1 MSISRDITSA
11 ARKLTHDFQAKQE
24 LFASAG
30 NSFHLLGELARS
42 GFCGIFRSVLWPL
55 AAESLLGNSAAGG
68 VVHFRSRARRPSPR
82 RWCQR
87 NEHAGGRSRGRPN
100 MSPRTI
106 LARLIQAGYRNKC
119 MFRAGPSGTARCT
132 FRLKSPSHLVRQSA
146 PSVRSSN
153 LHTKSKSR
161 TLRSQAYATV
171 PKGRHVYFVRHETA
185 RDLNTGDVRLPSST
199 RVIRAH
205 RQQGPPARCSLEL
218 WILSFSGC
226 GILRGALSPLA
237 AEEPR
242 GGRDVRFRSRERR
255 PSLLGRRR
263 ASEQAH
269 GLQRPE
275 VAEHVS
281 SSNRLVRL
289 GHEDYLMLSG
299 ILRTQAEDSVKA
311 PTGDHRSR
319 HAIRQLTSIVRGYGP
334 SRMSGDLELVLT

>member
-1 MSISRDITSA
+1 M
-11 ARKLTHDFQAKQE
+11 
-24 LFASAG
+24 
-30 NSFHLLGELARS
+30 
-42 GFCGIFRSVLWPL
+42 
-55 AAESLLGNSAAGG
+55 
-68 VVHFRSRARRPSPR
+68 HFRSRAHRPSPR
-82 RWCQR
+82 RWYQR
-87 NEHAGGRSRGRPN
+87 NERAGSGSRGRPN
-100 MSPRTI
+100 MSSRTI
-106 LARLIQAGYRNKC
+106 PARLCREGCLMLTAVSSCTAG
-119 MFRAGPSGTARCT
+119 CT
-132 FRLKSPSHLVRQSA
+132 FWLAFGTSTFQHA
-146 PSVRSSN
+146 PSTRPSI
-153 LHTKSKSR
+153 LHTKLKSR

-171 PKGRHVYFVRHETA
+171 PRGRRVYSVRHETA
-185 RDLNTGDVRLPSST
+185 RDMNTGDVRLPSST

-205 RQQGPPARCSLEL
+205 RQQFPSARRSREL
-218 WILSFSGC
+218 CVLSFSGC

-289 GHEDYLMLSG
+289 SHEDYLMLSG